1 MKTKV
6 LALAI
11 ALFSFITYSQT
22 TSVPDINFE
31 NYLETH
37 DANGNVVSV
46 GDPTSMGDGINGNG
60 FVLTSRITGVT
71 TLNVSSKGITDLTGI
86 QAFTALETLH
96 CYSNVQLQT
105 LNVFNNI
112 ALTEIRSYNCDITSL
127 TLPNNNILQ
136 YLSIGNN
143 NLSGL
148 DVSAYPLL
156 SYLSCSNNFGN
167 SIGNLDLSS
176 NPNLITL
183 WCQNAGITNLDIS
196 QCWNLDLLVCYDN
209 TLSSLDLSA
218 NTALREIRCYSS
230 GINTLTFNNS
240 NYNSL
245 LYLDCSDNPIGS
257 LDVSVFPNLETLYC
271 ASNNLNTIDVSN
283 LTSLIDF
290 GLWDNNLTSLNL
302 SNNASLEYVEP
313 GSNTN
318 LSNLTLPNNKT
329 SLTQLWA
336 YDMNLSSLNYA
347 EYTQLKYLDIG
358 INNFTSADVSM
369 LPNLIEFYCN
379 QNQLTSLNIANGNI
393 DGLSWMWCHDNPGGL
408 CIQVDD
414 LAKASSKSSPNWQR
428 DPGSTFSTNCGL
440 GLDEFSD
447 ESVSIY
453 PNPSKDKFYIYLQLE
468 TNYTLSN
475 VFGQKVKKGFLNSGK
490 NELDTESLSSG
501 LYVLNLESA
510 NGKTTKKII
519 KE

>member
-6 LALAI
+6 LTLVI
-11 ALFSFITYSQT
+11 ALLTLFSYAQY
-22 TSVPDINFE
+22 TSIPDPNFE
-31 NYLETH
+31 QALIDLGIDNEGTL
-37 DANGNVVSV
+37 
-46 GDPTSMGDGINGNG
+46 DGQ
-60 FVLTSRITGVT
+60 VLNADIIGVT

-96 CYSNVQLQT
+96 CYSNVLLQT
-105 LNVFNNI
+105 LNVFNNT
-112 ALTEIRSYNCDITSL
+112 ALTEIQSYNCDITSL

-148 DVSAYPLL
+148 DVSAYPSLT
-156 SYLSCSNNFGN
+156 YLSCGNNIGN

-183 WCQNAGITNLDIS
+183 WCQNAGITNLDLS
-196 QCWNLDLLVCYDN
+196 QCTNLDLLVCYDN
-209 TLSSLDLSA
+209 SLSSLDLSA
-218 NTALREIRCYSS
+218 NTALSNIRCYSS
-230 GINTLTFNNS
+230 GINTLTFANS

-257 LDVSVFPNLETLYC
+257 LDTSVFPNLVTLYC
-271 ASNNLNTIDVSN
+271 ASNNLSTIDISN

-290 GLWDNNLTSLNL
+290 GLWDNNLTSLDL

-329 SLTQLWA
+329 TLTQLWA

-347 EYTQLKYLDIG
+347 EYTQLQYLDIG
-358 INNFTSADVSM
+358 INNFTSADISM

-379 QNQLTSLNIANGNI
+379 QNLLTSLNIANGNI

-414 LAKASSKSSPNWQR
+414 LAKATAKSSPNWQR
-428 DPGSTFSTNCGL
+428 DIGSTFSLNCGL
-440 GLDEFSD
+440 GLEEFNNRN
-447 ESVSIY
+447 VSIY
-453 PNPSKDKFYIYLQLE
+453 PNPAKDKFYIDLQLKA
-468 TNYTLSN
+468 NYTLN
-475 VFGQKVKKGFLNSGK
+475 NMFGQELKKGFLVSGT
-490 NELDTESLSSG
+490 NELETKTLSTG
-501 LYVLNLESA
+501 LYLLKIESSEG
-510 NGKTTKKII
+510 NVTKKLII
-519 KE
+519 E

>member
-6 LALAI
+6 LTLTI
-11 ALFSFITYSQT
+11 ALLTLFSYAQY
-22 TSVPDINFE
+22 TSIPDSNFE
-31 NYLETH
+31 QALIDLGIDSEGTL
-37 DANGNVVSV
+37 
-46 GDPTSMGDGINGNG
+46 DGQ
-60 FVLTSRITGVT
+60 VLTADIIGVT

-86 QAFTALETLH
+86 QAFSALETLH

-105 LNVFNNI
+105 LNVFNNT

-127 TLPNNNILQ
+127 TLPNNNSLQ

-148 DVSAYPLL
+148 DVSAYPSLT
-156 SYLSCSNNFGN
+156 YLSCGNNIGN

-183 WCQNAGITNLDIS
+183 WCQNAGITNLDLS
-196 QCWNLDLLVCYDN
+196 QCTNLDLLVCYDN
-209 TLSSLDLSA
+209 SLSSLDLSA
-218 NTALREIRCYSS
+218 NTALSNIRCYSS
-230 GINTLTFNNS
+230 GINTLTFSNS

-257 LDVSVFPNLETLYC
+257 LDASVFPNLVTLYC
-271 ASNNLNTIDVSN
+271 AVNNLSTIDVSN

-290 GLWDNNLTSLNL
+290 GLWDNNLTSLDL

-329 SLTQLWA
+329 TLTQLWA

-347 EYTQLKYLDIG
+347 EYTQLQYLDIG
-358 INNFTSADVSM
+358 INNFTSADISM

-379 QNQLTSLNIANGNI
+379 QNLLTSLNIANGNI

-414 LAKASSKSSPNWQR
+414 LAKATAKSSPNWQR
-428 DPGSTFSTNCGL
+428 DIGSTFSLNCAL
-440 GLDEFSD
+440 GVGEFNLS
-447 ESVSIY
+447 SISIY
-453 PNPSKDKFYIYLQLE
+453 PNPAKDKFHIDLQLE
-468 TNYTLSN
+468 ANYTLSN
-475 VFGQKVKKGFLNSGK
+475 VFGQEVKKGLLFAGT
-490 NELDTESLSSG
+490 NELETNTLSTG
-501 LYVLNLESA
+501 LYVLKIESPE
-510 NGKTTKKII
+510 GKVTKKLI
-519 KE
+519 KD